1 MVETLET
8 SFEKKE
14 ELIREMAKNLF
25 EEMIVSLPKLCTL
38 FTHRLSL
45 V

>member
-14 ELIREMAKNLF
+14 DLIREMAKNLF
-25 EEMIVSLPKLCTL
+25 EEMIVSLPEFCALIIFK
-38 FTHRLSL
+38 
-45 V
+45 